1 MAVRR
6 TSSICAVAA
15 LLFFAGAAGAAEL
28 CVKCTGPAANYACI
42 VNAATNAS
50 TADAA
55 IKLYCITALAKAGPH
70 ASCAIDRDNKPPCQ
84 GERRELPVPDAIEHV
99 FDVQSGS
106 PSPTSPSAPITAAA
120 PAGPQDGVQPLPA
133 NAAAQQ
139 PPAPPKDA
147 PPKTVQEMVEKGAQS
162 AGAGISET
170 GKSASEA
177 AESTGTA
184 LQKAGSAVANAAK
197 NSWECL
203 SSFFSKC

>member
-1 MAVRR
+1 LAVRR
-6 TSSICAVAA
+6 TSPICAVAA
-15 LLFFAGAAGAAEL
+15 LLFFAGPANAAEL
-28 CVKCTGPAANYACI
+28 CVKCTGPDANYACI
-42 VNAATNAS
+42 VNGATTAS

-84 GERRELPVPDAIEHV
+84 GERRELPVPDALEHV
-99 FDVQSGS
+99 LDVQSGS
-106 PSPTSPSAPITAAA
+106 QSATPPSAPVTTGVPTA
-120 PAGPQDGVQPLPA
+120 VQPLPA

-139 PPAPPKDA
+139 QPAQPENA

-170 GKSASEA
+170 GKSAGEA
-177 AESTGTA
+177 AQSTGTA
-184 LQKAGSAVANAAK
+184 LQKAGSAVAKAAK

>member
-1 MAVRR
+1 LAVRR
-6 TSSICAVAA
+6 TSPICAVAA
-15 LLFFAGAAGAAEL
+15 LLFFAGPADAAEL
-28 CVKCTGPAANYACI
+28 CVKCTGPDANYACI
-42 VNAATNAS
+42 VKGATNAS

-99 FDVQSGS
+99 LDVRSESQSAT
-106 PSPTSPSAPITAAA
+106 PPSAPITAGSATA
-120 PAGPQDGVQPLPA
+120 PQSTDQQLPS

-139 PPAPPKDA
+139 QPAQPENA

-184 LQKAGSAVANAAK
+184 LQKAGSAVAKAAK

>member
-1 MAVRR
+1 
-6 TSSICAVAA
+6 
-15 LLFFAGAAGAAEL
+15 LLFFAGPANAAEL
-28 CVKCTGPAANYACI
+28 CVKCTGPDANYACI
-42 VNAATNAS
+42 VNGATTAS

-99 FDVQSGS
+99 LDVRSESQSAT
-106 PSPTSPSAPITAAA
+106 PLSAPITAGSSTA
-120 PAGPQDGVQPLPA
+120 PQSTDQQLHS

-139 PPAPPKDA
+139 KPAQPENA

-170 GKSASEA
+170 GKSAGEA

-184 LQKAGSAVANAAK
+184 LQKAGSAVAKAAK